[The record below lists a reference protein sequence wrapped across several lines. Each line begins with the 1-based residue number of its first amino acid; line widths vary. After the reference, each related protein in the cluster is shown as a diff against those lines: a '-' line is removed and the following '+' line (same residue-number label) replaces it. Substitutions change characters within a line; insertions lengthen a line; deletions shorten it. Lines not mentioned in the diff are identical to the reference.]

1 MNKKVIIII
10 PIYKTDLSDTEKI
23 SLQQL
28 SNVLGHYTIAFVA
41 PNSLKFDYTNICY
54 DTSLWMVERFPDDYF
69 ESTESYSKMMLSEEF
84 YYRFSA
90 YEYMFIYQL
99 DGFVF
104 SDKLLYFCSLGY
116 DYIGAPVSRKVEEWK
131 RIGASIGNGG
141 VSLRKIDSVLAVLK
155 IKKTLHFTPKIKE
168 DIEKY
173 EDLFFGFCGVNDNIK
188 FSVPTVDLAM
198 SFSIENEIRGFYK
211 NGMKTIP
218 FCCHAWNKK
227 HFNEWHPYIERFGYM
242 LSDLYKGRR
251 AYNRKDVIGKYILKR
266 FSNYN
271 NDEYIHILE
280 DIFSEYGSICIWGLG
295 EVGKL
300 CFSAICSLGLKI
312 EFIVDNNIKGN
323 FKDILIVNSDQ
334 SKLLRN
340 FQGVCLISSIEYEN
354 EIKKQCNI
362 IGIKNVLTYSEF
374 QDMLIKKYL
383 ISFKKCGE
391 L

>member
-1 MNKKVIIII
+1 MKQKIIII
-10 PIYKTDLSDTEKI
+10 VPIYKVNLSNTEKI

-28 SNVLGHYTIAFVA
+28 SSILGYYPIVFVA
-41 PNSLKFDYTNICY
+41 PNSLKFDYADVCY
-54 DTSLWMVERFPDDYF
+54 DSGLWMVERFPDDYF

-131 RIGASIGNGG
+131 RIGARIGNGG

-198 SFSIENEIRGFYK
+198 SFSIENEIKGFYK
-211 NGMKTIP
+211 NGMKKIP

-227 HFNEWHPYIERFGYM
+227 HFYEWCPYIEKFGYM
-242 LSDLYKGRR
+242 ASDLYKNKR
-251 AYNRKDVIGKYILKR
+251 AYNRKDVIGKFILKR
-266 FSNYN
+266 FSDCNIYKYN
-271 NDEYIHILE
+271 HILKS
-280 DIFSEYGSICIWGLG
+280 IFSEYDSICIWGFG
-295 EVGKL
+295 EIGKL
-300 CFSAICSLGLKI
+300 CFSAICLSGLRI
-312 EFIVDNNIKGN
+312 SFIVDNNIKGN
-323 FKDILIVNSDQ
+323 VKDVSIVNSNQRD
-334 SKLLRN
+334 LLKN
-340 FQGVCLISSIEYEN
+340 FKGVCLISSVEYEN
-354 EIKKQCNI
+354 EIKGQCDMV
-362 IGIKNVLTYSEF
+362 GIKNVLTYSEF